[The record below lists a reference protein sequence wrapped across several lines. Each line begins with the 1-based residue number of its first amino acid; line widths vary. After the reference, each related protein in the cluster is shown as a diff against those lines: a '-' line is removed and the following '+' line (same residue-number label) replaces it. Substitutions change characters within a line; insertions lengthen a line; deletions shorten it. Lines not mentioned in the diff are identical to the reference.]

1 MVSNQIELKLLID
14 IFSKYD
20 LNTTKYLNFLSFR
33 KAFELYTSSK
43 TKSPQL
49 MEEIKHIKNDMNKL
63 RVEFLKTIKLN

>member
-33 KAFELYTSSK
+33 KAFELYTNSK
-43 TKSPQL
+43 
-49 MEEIKHIKNDMNKL
+49 KNL
-63 RVEFLKTIKLN
+63 